1 MIEAGISPNL
11 EFLTNQ
17 IQCLP
22 FQERALLIQ
31 HLISALDKDEDSD
44 PEELWLKEAE
54 RRYQL
59 WREGRITSKPASEV
73 FQEALAKFV

>member
-1 MIEAGISPNL
+1 MIEAVISPNL
-11 EFLTNQ
+11 EFLKNE

-31 HLISALDKDEDSD
+31 HLISVLDKDEDTDS
-44 PEELWLKEAE
+44 EELWLQEAE

-59 WREGRITSKPASEV
+59 WRQGRITSKPASEV
-73 FQEALAKFV
+73 FREALAKFA